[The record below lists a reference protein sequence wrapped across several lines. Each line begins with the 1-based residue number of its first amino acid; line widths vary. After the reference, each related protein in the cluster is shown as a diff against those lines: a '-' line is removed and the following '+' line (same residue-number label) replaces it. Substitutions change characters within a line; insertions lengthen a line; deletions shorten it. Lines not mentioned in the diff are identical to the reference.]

1 VDGLIPRPKAHDH
14 GGGKLRELGTCP
26 TEHLD
31 GHGISGIGRLNDK
44 RAECGKVRRWN
55 GVGPTYQ
62 CVRID
67 APRVQNQS
75 VEVRDVTPIDGTQNM
90 RDGSAANPLSGAF
103 VGDGVAITAGADFA
117 ALSIATPGD
126 GTGTGN
132 NNDPR
137 TVAESC
143 RESDPMIAN
152 YQHIAGN
159 NGSNGLF

>member
-1 VDGLIPRPKAHDH
+1 MK
-14 GGGKLRELGTCP
+14 
-26 TEHLD
+26 
-31 GHGISGIGRLNDK
+31 
-44 RAECGKVRRWN
+44 
-55 GVGPTYQ
+55 
-62 CVRID
+62 
-67 APRVQNQS
+67 
-75 VEVRDVTPIDGTQNM
+75 VRDVTPIDGTQNM

-117 ALSIATPGD
+117 ALSIATPGN

-132 NNDPR
+132 NNDPG

-143 RESDPMIAN
+143 SESDPMIAN